1 MDKKRLPA
9 LCPKLFIN
17 FWLISDFQNQWSTG
31 ITSFIANYV
40 RNSRECRNSLYYT
53 RAVIIKSI
61 MNIVLETELKN
72 GFLSEMFIIFKIN
85 VKVQRTNLYEIFALE
100 MANTIEWVFALSYL
114 TAVVSY

>member
-1 MDKKRLPA
+1 M
-9 LCPKLFIN
+9 
-17 FWLISDFQNQWSTG
+17 
-31 ITSFIANYV
+31 
-40 RNSRECRNSLYYT
+40 LYYT

-61 MNIVLETELKN
+61 MNIVLETKLKN

-85 VKVQRTNLYEIFALE
+85 VKVQRTNLYEVFALE